1 MHVKYYSYIFALLLT
16 LFITGAKGE
25 SPQAPL
31 NIEHWHTQNGI
42 PVYFVAKKQIPIID
56 IGLLFHAGS
65 SQDNA
70 SPGIAQFT
78 TQMLDQGTQNLSA
91 DQIANRFEAVGAHYS
106 AGINQDMAVLN
117 LRSLSAAQF
126 FNPAFNTFSELLKGA
141 DFPQSAINQIKK
153 QTLISLQQESQ
164 TPSIIAAK
172 TFYRVLYGQHP
183 YASSLLGN
191 KASIEQLSQEKIL
204 DFYRH
209 HYVAKNAMIAIVG
222 DIKKDK
228 AISIAEQLAAA
239 LPKGQESTPPTTP
252 LSPPLKNRIIKIDY
266 PSQQTT
272 IFLGQLGMA
281 VKDPNYFPLLIGNQ
295 ILGGGILTS
304 RLFNEVRNKR
314 GLCYGINSGF
324 KTLQVTGPFL
334 IVLQTRRDQATN
346 ALAITEKTV
355 KDFLTKGPST
365 QELLAAK
372 QALTGSFPFSFASNK
387 SILAAIEK
395 IGFYR
400 LPLNYLATYPEKIEA
415 VSLEQVRN
423 AFQGIKPDKMIVVM
437 LGKKS

>member
-1 MHVKYYSYIFALLLT
+1 MYVKYYSYIFALLLT
-16 LFITGAKGE
+16 FFITGVRGE
-25 SPQAPL
+25 SPQAL
-31 NIEHWHTQNGI
+31 LKIEHWYTQNGI

-65 SQDNA
+65 SQDNS

-78 TQMLDQGTQNLSA
+78 AQMLDQGTQNLTA
-91 DQIANRFEAVGAHYS
+91 DQIANHFEAVGAHYG
-106 AGINQDMAVLN
+106 AGINQDMTVLN
-117 LRSLSAAQF
+117 LRSLSATQF
-126 FNPAFNTFSELLKGA
+126 FNPAFSTFSGLIKGA
-141 DFPQSAINQIKK
+141 NFPQSAINRIKK

-172 TFYRVLYGQHP
+172 TFYRALYGQHP

-191 KASIEQLSQEKIL
+191 KASIEQLSQEKIVN
-204 DFYRH
+204 FYRH

-222 DIKKDK
+222 DINKDK
-228 AISIAEQLAAA
+228 AVSIAEQLAAA
-239 LPKGQESTPPTTP
+239 LPKGQESTPPATP
-252 LSPPLKNRIIKIDY
+252 LPPALKNRVIKVAY

-272 IFLGQLGMA
+272 IFLGQLGIA
-281 VKDPNYFPLLIGNQ
+281 VKDANYFPLLIGNQ

-314 GLCYGINSGF
+314 GLCYDINSGF
-324 KTLQVTGPFL
+324 KTLQVAGPFL
-334 IVLQTRRDQATN
+334 IVLQTRRDQAAN
-346 ALAITEKTV
+346 ALAVTEKTL
-355 KDFLTKGPST
+355 KDFLVNGPST

-372 QALTGSFPFSFASNK
+372 QALTGSFPFSFASNE

-395 IGFYR
+395 IAFYQ
-400 LPLNYLATYPEKIEA
+400 LPLNYLDTYPEKIAA

-423 AFQGIKPDKMIVVM
+423 AFQKIKPDKMVIIM
-437 LGKKS
+437 LGKK

>member
-1 MHVKYYSYIFALLLT
+1 MYVKHYCYIFALLLT
-16 LFITGAKGE
+16 LFIPYAKGA
-25 SPQAPL
+25 SPQTL
-31 NIEHWHTQNGI
+31 LKIEHWYTQNGV
-42 PVYFVAKKQIPIID
+42 PVYFVAKKHIPIID

-78 TQMLDQGTQNLSA
+78 AQMLDQGTKNLSA
-91 DQIANRFEAVGAHYS
+91 DQIANHFEAVGAHYS

-126 FNPAFNTFSELLKGA
+126 FNPAFSTFSELLKGA
-141 DFPQSAINQIKK
+141 DFPPSAINRIKK

-172 TFYRVLYGQHP
+172 TFYQALYGQHP
-183 YASSLLGN
+183 YAFPLSGN
-191 KASIEQLSQEKIL
+191 KASIEQLSQEKIV

-222 DIKKDK
+222 DINKDK
-228 AISIAEQLAAA
+228 AISIAEQLAAT
-239 LPKGQESTPPTTP
+239 LPKGQASTPPATP
-252 LSPPLKNRIIKIDY
+252 LSLPVKNRIIKIAY

-272 IFLGQLGMA
+272 IFLGQLGIA
-281 VKDPNYFPLLIGNQ
+281 VKDPDYFPLLVGNQ

-324 KTLQVTGPFL
+324 KTLQVAGPFL
-334 IVLQTRRDQATN
+334 IVLQTRSNQASN
-346 ALAITEKTV
+346 ALAITEKTL
-355 KDFLTKGPST
+355 KDFLVYGPT
-365 QELLAAK
+365 AAELLAAK
-372 QALTGSFPFSFASNK
+372 QALTGSFPFSFASNE

-395 IGFYR
+395 IGFYQ
-400 LPLNYLATYPEKIEA
+400 LPLNYLDTYPEKIAA

-423 AFQGIKPDKMIVVM
+423 TFQKIKSNKMIIVM
-437 LGKKS
+437 LGKK